1 MPWSASLRKQ
11 IRQMP
16 NFRSTARGRPHNRQ
30 RFSRRV
36 VNFGVRNAFA
46 IFDLLAINLPLGYE
60 L

>member
-1 MPWSASLRKQ
+1 
-11 IRQMP
+11 MP